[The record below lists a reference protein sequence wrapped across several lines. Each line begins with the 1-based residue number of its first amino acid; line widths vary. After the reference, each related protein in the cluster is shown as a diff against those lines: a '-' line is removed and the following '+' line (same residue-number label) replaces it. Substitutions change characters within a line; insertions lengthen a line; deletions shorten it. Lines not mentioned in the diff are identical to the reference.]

1 MPGGC
6 KAKISPSVVLGNGK
20 SAKACQ
26 PGVRSG
32 KLRRRGTERASPLYQ
47 DARLPLSPAWSGFR
61 APHAGAGSAPIL
73 IIFLRRPVS
82 RDNQGVKAAARQQG
96 ENGVASTPR
105 RIPAW
110 LARLPESLEGSSTA
124 EKLHAI
130 TQIDLDELPGA
141 ITHDHICVTGCW
153 LRVQRTSQPT
163 EFIAV
168 ARFKA

>member
-1 MPGGC
+1 MTDDEMTGSAGTPGARAG
-6 KAKISPSVVLGNGK
+6 
-20 SAKACQ
+20 
-26 PGVRSG
+26 
-32 KLRRRGTERASPLYQ
+32 RRRGVWACL
-47 DARLPLSPAWSGFR
+47 DRLPVG
-61 APHAGAGSAPIL
+61 
-73 IIFLRRPVS
+73 
-82 RDNQGVKAAARQQG
+82 
-96 ENGVASTPR
+96 
-105 RIPAW
+105 
-110 LARLPESLEGSSTA
+110 LEGSSTA